1 MEITE
6 EELKKKIDEAVAKA
20 KEGML
25 TQDQVNEVVSK
36 RIGEV
41 NEKHK
46 KALEEQAKIAK
57 MSAEEKQKHDFDELT
72 KERDELKT
80 SLLAKEH
87 KENIL
92 SLMAEKKIDN
102 SFYDVFSGISD
113 TKTASEMMDTFNK
126 SFEAKV
132 NEAVESKIN
141 SHVPNKTITTT
152 NDADLRRA
160 FGL

>member
-92 SLMAEKKIDN
+92 ALMAEKKIDN

-113 TKTASEMMDTFNK
+113 TKTAGEMMDTFNK
-126 SFEAKV
+126 SFETKV

-141 SHVPNKTITTT
+141 SHVPNKTTTT
-152 NDADLRRA
+152 TSDADLRRA